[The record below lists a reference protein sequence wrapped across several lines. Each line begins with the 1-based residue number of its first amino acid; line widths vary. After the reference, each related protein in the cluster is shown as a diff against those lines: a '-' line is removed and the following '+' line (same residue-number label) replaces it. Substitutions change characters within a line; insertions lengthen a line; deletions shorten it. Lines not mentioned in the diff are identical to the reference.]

1 VTKPLLLEPEASREL
16 EDAARWYEERRSG
29 LGQRFLDAV
38 ASTLDRIVL
47 YPTAGTPV
55 PYVAIELAARR
66 APVKRSP
73 YYVVYLETLEEL
85 HILAVA
91 HDRRRPGYWLE
102 RRDTDG

>member
-1 VTKPLLLEPEASREL
+1 MTKPLLLEPEASREL

-47 YPTAGTPV
+47 YPAAGAPV
-55 PYVAIELAARR
+55 PYVAIELAVRQ
-66 APVKRSP
+66 APVNRFP
-73 YYVVYLETLEEL
+73 YHVVYLEMPEEL
-85 HILAVA
+85 RILAVA

-102 RRDTDG
+102 RHDT